1 MMLKQLMKMI
11 SNTREEEIDC
21 EEVYDVIDVYAEA
34 VARGEDASEM
44 LPLVKH
50 HLEMCAPCLEEY
62 EALKRILEE
71 TMDV

>member
-1 MMLKQLMKMI
+1 MMLIQLMKMI
-11 SNTREEEIDC
+11 TNTREDEIDC
-21 EEVYDVIDVYAEA
+21 DEVHNVVDVYAEA
-34 VARGEDASEM
+34 VARGEDPSEI

>member
-11 SNTREEEIDC
+11 SNTREFEIDC
-21 EEVYDVIDVYAEA
+21 AKVYDVVDVYAEA
-34 VARGEDASEM
+34 VARGEDPSAI

-62 EALKRILEE
+62 EALMRVIEQGSE
-71 TMDV
+71 S